1 MKKIMLVDDN
11 ALSVEGLS
19 KNIDW
24 AALDAQVVHVRYSG
38 LSALEALK

>member
-11 ALSVEGLS
+11 ALSLEGIN

-24 AALDAQVVHVRYSG
+24 AALDEIGRAHV
-38 LSALEALK
+38 